1 MLVYEVPGKL
11 KVEWNAKVRAIIDTW
26 TSYAITLDEFR
37 EAVLVKGLSHA
48 KKYGG
53 KAWIVDSSRATG
65 AFSQEI
71 QAFIVS
77 DVFPA
82 FAKNGIKYFMTITS
96 ESAVTKMTVSQY
108 AQEAGPCGLRLVQGR
123 SASGAVEWLKK
134 EAA

>member
-1 MLVYEVPGKL
+1 MLVHEVPGKL

-53 KAWIVDSSRATG
+53 RAWIVDSSQATG

-71 QAFIVS
+71 QTFIVS

-82 FAKNGIKYFMTITS
+82 FAENGIKYFMTITS

-123 SASGAVEWLKK
+123 SADGAVEWLKK
-134 EAA
+134 QAA